1 MFGFRKGIRQEGVS
15 EPGWDT
21 TEVSRA
27 KNSRRHLQNDNNNEK
42 KKVGQGKTVACI
54 TGGKCRPCVP
64 RTPAQVLAVGVG
76 DVARSHLPQD
86 ADPSLLGGQWKT
98 EGFTCWK
105 NTVTLEY

>member
-1 MFGFRKGIRQEGVS
+1 M
-15 EPGWDT
+15 T
-21 TEVSRA
+21 TIMK
-27 KNSRRHLQNDNNNEK
+27 KN

-86 ADPSLLGGQWKT
+86 ADPSLLGGQWKNR
-98 EGFTCWK
+98 GLYM
-105 NTVTLEY
+105 LEEHSHIGILK